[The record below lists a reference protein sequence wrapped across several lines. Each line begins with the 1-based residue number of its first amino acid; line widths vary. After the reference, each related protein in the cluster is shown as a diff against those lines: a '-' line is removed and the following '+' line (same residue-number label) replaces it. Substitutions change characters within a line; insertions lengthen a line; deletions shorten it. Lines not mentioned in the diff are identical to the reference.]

1 MTYTP
6 NPTISAPKQPVQRE
20 TLVMGWD
27 IPTLQDRENLVQ
39 TSMHTEPDHEKRIPG
54 DLKAKATGLL
64 WRATG
69 FLMEIRGPRDKG
81 GMH

>member
-1 MTYTP
+1 
-6 NPTISAPKQPVQRE
+6 
-20 TLVMGWD
+20 
-27 IPTLQDRENLVQ
+27 
-39 TSMHTEPDHEKRIPG
+39 MHTEPDHEKRIPG